1 MEYLYSISTVLS
13 YIFLALFFIRVLIN
27 KKEIDFKSNK
37 IEWQVIVSLLL
48 LSIVPMANTFLTCSS
63 IYFSI
68 LMNHDNFIKLM
79 NREL

>member
-13 YIFLALFFIRVLIN
+13 YIFLVLFFIRIFIN

-37 IEWQVIVSLLL
+37 LEWQVLASLII
-48 LSIVPMANTFLTCSS
+48 LSIVPMANTFLTGSS

-68 LMNHDNFIKLM
+68 LMKHDDFIKLM